1 MGKNLVSQA
10 EILTAW
16 NLWYM
21 VMFLSTPTIEEL
33 QTLELPTLIE
43 MLVEETV
50 AYIKLIERDGFS
62 HKSNACK
69 EAIINLQAAIEAKQN

>member
-1 MGKNLVSQA
+1 
-10 EILTAW
+10 
-16 NLWYM
+16 
-21 VMFLSTPTIEEL
+21 MFLTTPTIEEL
-33 QTLELPTLIE
+33 QTLELSTLIE

-69 EAIINLQAAIEAKQN
+69 EAIINLQVAIEAKQNLE